1 MLTRGLQPNVVEKG
15 DVSTLKLHGV
25 LLAINLDRE
34 REKKLQSTVPDVVG
48 AEQKLLHTRR
58 ADEDT
63 VLPVE
68 PAILLIRERPA
79 LQTLKSGMHRV
90 SNLQSSEQAK
100 VPFSKHG
107 LAQLQTS
114 LLIHVDTS

>member
-1 MLTRGLQPNVVEKG
+1 MLMLTRGLQPNVVEKG

-34 REKKLQSTVPDVVG
+34 REKKLQPTVPDVVG
-48 AEQKLLHTRR
+48 AEQELLHCLHTRR

-68 PAILLIRERPA
+68 PAIPLIRERPA
-79 LQTLKSGMHRV
+79 LQALKSGMHCV
-90 SNLQSSEQAK
+90 SNLQSSVQAK

-107 LAQLQTS
+107 LAQLRTV
-114 LLIHVDTS
+114 LC